1 MDGQLMPD
9 VERGTPRIFAGRYQV
24 ERMIARGGMG
34 EVYLCTDLDLRRPVA
49 LKILRAGIDSEDGG
63 RFIERFRLEART
75 LATLNH
81 ANIVTLYE
89 YGETEEGQLFLA
101 LEYIDGPRFT
111 DIARRGPMDPARVM
125 RLGLQI
131 CRALR
136 FAHRRGVVHRDLK
149 PSNLLIRVDEDG
161 DEQVKVVDFGL
172 VKVVEDDQALT
183 RAGLILG
190 SPHCMAPEQ
199 IRGLKQV
206 DHRAD
211 IYAMGVLM
219 FRALVGKWPFHGD
232 TSTATM
238 IAHINQPVPRFG
250 ALNPDVVVP
259 AKLEEI
265 VLQCLEKDPAKR
277 PPDVAALMAGLRE
290 VTGQP
295 ATVTHSN
302 LPGAPSTTEASI
314 ITPRVNHAS
323 EVMPIQSQGGSSAV
337 TGSLGPQFKWIG
349 MGVGLSLLLMV
360 MVVAAYLVGHSSHG
374 ESPMQA
380 QRDALM
386 PMTDVA
392 EPAGEK
398 GEGVPP
404 DGAVKVA
411 ASEAPSSG
419 VVESASPGGER
430 HEDARDGDA
439 SPVEAEA
446 PQLPAPAK
454 STPPKAQAKRAQKR
468 AAPPEAAPE
477 PVESAAPTESEVPT
491 DDAGTGAAPEASPAP
506 SKLES
511 PDEVPDVDDI
521 FGQ

>member
-1 MDGQLMPD
+1 MMDGQLMAD

-49 LKILRAGIDSEDGG
+49 LKILRAGVDADDGG

-111 DIARRGPMDPARVM
+111 DLARQGPMDPARVM
-125 RLGLQI
+125 RLAIQV

-136 FAHRRGVVHRDLK
+136 FAHRRGVIHRDLK

-161 DEQVKVVDFGL
+161 EEQVKVVDFGL

-199 IRGLKQV
+199 IRGLKEV

-238 IAHINQPVPRFG
+238 IAHINQPIPSF
-250 ALNPDVVVP
+250 AELNPDVVVP
-259 AKLEEI
+259 ARLED
-265 VLQCLEKDPAKR
+265 VVQQCLQKDPSKR
-277 PPDVAALMAGLRE
+277 YSDVAALMADLRE
-290 VTGQP
+290 ITGQP
-295 ATVTHSN
+295 ATVTHSS
-302 LPGAPSTTEASI
+302 LPGSVSTTEASI
-314 ITPRVNHAS
+314 ITPRVTTAS
-323 EVMPIQSQGGSSAV
+323 GPLTAEAPSASSAV
-337 TGSLGPQFKWIG
+337 TAGMGPQFKWIG

-360 MVVAAYLVGHSSHG
+360 MVVAAYLVGHSSSG
-374 ESPMQA
+374 VAPAEVRS
-380 QRDALM
+380 DALM
-386 PMTDVA
+386 PVT
-392 EPAGEK
+392 
-398 GEGVPP
+398 
-404 DGAVKVA
+404 
-411 ASEAPSSG
+411 S
-419 VVESASPGGER
+419 
-430 HEDARDGDA
+430 EDAPGDDGSVGAPDA
-439 SPVEAEA
+439 HDDAAHPGADAATPPTDLDPAEGAGAPATEAVTPTA
-446 PQLPAPAK
+446 PEPAPAAPRASSTKRSPKK
-454 STPPKAQAKRAQKR
+454 SVPPKKADKPAK
-468 AAPPEAAPE
+468 PTPT
-477 PVESAAPTESEVPT
+477 TESDVPT
-491 DDAGTGAAPEASPAP
+491 DDAQPEDAPEAAPVP
-506 SKLES
+506 SKLEN
-511 PDEVPDVDDI
+511 PEEVPDVDDI
-521 FGQ
+521 FD